1 MLGGVWY
8 HCHCSFFSSEWEQQ
22 NNISTLEV
30 AKRDLLELPIQLIE
44 VSKLIQSL
52 F

>member
-1 MLGGVWY
+1 MLGGAWY
-8 HCHCSFFSSEWEQQ
+8 HCHCSFLSSEWELQ
-22 NNISTLEV
+22 NNISALGVTKE
-30 AKRDLLELPIQLIE
+30 DLLELPIQLIE